1 MSINALSFA
10 SARHALQ
17 LCVSV
22 LVELGSQERIT
33 LCLADVLNS
42 RCNWPSSVWGVI
54 ALEKGG
60 LLRNHV
66 YHDMQ

>member
-1 MSINALSFA
+1 MVYTCEEGTLVFKGLFCIKECDVYKCVKLIA

-42 RCNWPSSVWGVI
+42 RCN
-54 ALEKGG
+54 
-60 LLRNHV
+60 
-66 YHDMQ
+66 